1 MPTWGGILQE
11 LADSQKRTGTP
22 QFDQIRR
29 KYLVLLHQHTQ
40 RAIILYAAKW
50 TQPDPNIAPQLVS
63 IIDED
68 VQGLMEVIH
77 GISESK
83 LDLILHSPGGSLDLG
98 KQDKGFAAQWD
109 EIERAL
115 RGEAN
120 DVIAPSEIEASMRA
134 TFALERAVRGER

>member
-83 LDLILHSPGGSLDLG
+83 LDLILHSPGGSLDAVEAFVLYLRS
-98 KQDKGFAAQWD
+98 KFAH
-109 EIERAL
+109 IR
-115 RGEAN
+115 
-120 DVIAPSEIEASMRA
+120 VITPL
-134 TFALERAVRGER
+134 TQ